1 MIVSNERELTE
12 QVLDVMERTPDPR
25 FREIMTA
32 LIRHLHGFV
41 RDVRLT
47 EDEFREAL
55 TFIASIGQQTTD
67 SHNEAVLMAGSLGV
81 SSLVCLLNSGDGET
95 ESSASLLGPF
105 WRMNSPKTENGGSL
119 IRSPTPGPPFV
130 FTGHVRNRK
139 GQPLIDAEVDVWH
152 CSTAGFYDVQ
162 DSQQADM
169 NLRGKFTTDETG
181 TFAFRSIKPVGYPI
195 PAGQNVVGQL
205 LRAQGRHCLRPAHVH
220 VLIFKPGLKTLISQV
235 FMPDDPHIDDDV
247 QFGVTRNLIGALVRH
262 DEPAPGGPELDS
274 PWYSLEH
281 TFTMD
286 DGEATL
292 PTPPIK

>member
-1 MIVSNERELTE
+1 MIVSNERELTQ
-12 QVLDVMERTPDPR
+12 QVLAVMERTPDPR
-25 FREIMTA
+25 FREIMTS
-32 LIRHLHGFV
+32 LIHHLHGFV

-55 TFIASIGQQTTD
+55 TFVARIGQQTTD

-81 SSLVCLLNSGDGET
+81 SSLVCLLNGGDGET
-95 ESSASLLGPF
+95 ETSASLLGPF
-105 WRMNSPKTENGGSL
+105 WRMNSPSTENGGSL
-119 IRSPTPGPPFV
+119 IRSPTPGPPFL
-130 FTGHVRNRK
+130 FTGHVRDRK
-139 GQPLIDAEVDVWH
+139 GQPVVRAEVDVWH
-152 CSTAGFYDVQ
+152 CSTTGFYDVQ

-169 NLRGKFTTDETG
+169 NLRGKFITDQTG

-195 PAGQNVVGQL
+195 PADSNVVGQL

-247 QFGVTRNLIGALVRH
+247 QFGVTRNLIGNLVRH
-262 DEPAPGGPELDS
+262 DEPAPGQPECES

-281 TFTMD
+281 TFIMD